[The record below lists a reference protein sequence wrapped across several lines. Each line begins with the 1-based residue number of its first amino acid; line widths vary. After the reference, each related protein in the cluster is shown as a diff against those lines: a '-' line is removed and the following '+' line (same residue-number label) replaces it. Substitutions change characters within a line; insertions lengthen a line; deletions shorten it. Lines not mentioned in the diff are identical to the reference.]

1 METINQMI
9 TESNQV
15 PQILIFGDIG
25 VDVYYVGSPRGLS
38 AEAPVPVLTQTEVL
52 ALPGMAGNVA
62 VALGNLGIQ
71 ATLVQPAN
79 PHYPVKN
86 RVITQDGHQLA
97 RWDVDDWCSGYTAED
112 FAGALGACPSPQAII
127 VSDYGKGAITK
138 YAQDK
143 LISLAASG
151 IPVYVDTKG
160 DPMGWLGENITLFP
174 NSQEYKRWENN
185 YRWLPS
191 VVYKRGAQGIAYLR
205 YGTPVYSLD
214 AWAMIVNNVCGAGD
228 IVIAAWAASQVQG
241 YTKELSLK
249 YANEAASALVEQPFQ
264 DRGVTW
270 EDILVRQQF
279 RNGEDIPYDNSSC
292 DLNQDRECKC
302 PAPMDVHNGGPS
314 NQCGPGTTPGSS
326 SPDKTV

>member
-1 METINQMI
+1 MI

-15 PQILIFGDIG
+15 PQVLVFGDIG

-62 VALGNLGIQ
+62 VALGNLGVQ
-71 ATLVQPAN
+71 ATLVQPTN
-79 PHYPVKN
+79 PHYPIKN

-97 RWDVDDWCSGYTAED
+97 RWDVDDWCSGYTPED
-112 FAGALGACPSPQAII
+112 FASALGACPSPSAII

-143 LISLAASG
+143 LISLAATG

-174 NSQEYKRWENN
+174 NSQEYKRWESN

-191 VVYKRGAQGIAYLR
+191 VVYKRGAQGVAYLR
-205 YGTPVYSLD
+205 YGSPVYSLD
-214 AWAMIVNNVCGAGD
+214 AWAMVVNNVCGAGD

-241 YTKELSLK
+241 LSMETSLA

-264 DRGVTW
+264 DRQVTL
-270 EDILVRQQF
+270 EDILVRQQY
-279 RNGEDIPYDNSSC
+279 RSGGDVQYDNSS
-292 DLNQDRECKC
+292 DNTGQ
-302 PAPMDVHNGGPS
+302 G
-314 NQCGPGTTPGSS
+314 CGCNRTSPVDMEPGFPGSQGYTGS
-326 SPDKTV
+326 TSGSPSPDKTL

>member
-1 METINQMI
+1 MTTI
-9 TESNQV
+9 ESV
-15 PQILIFGDIG
+15 ISTPPTVLIFGDIG

-174 NSQEYKRWENN
+174 NSQEYKKWEAN

-228 IVIAAWAASQVQG
+228 IVIAAWAASQVDG
-241 YTKELSLK
+241 LSIELSLT

-264 DRGVTW
+264 DREVTW
-270 EDILVRQQF
+270 EDIRIRQQY
-279 RNGEDIPYDNSSC
+279 RNPEMFINDNQS
-292 DLNQDRECKC
+292 DNLNPGCGCKC
-302 PAPMDVHNGGPS
+302 PNPVDVDHGFAG
-314 NQCGPGTTPGSS
+314 NQCVPGATPGST
-326 SPDKTV
+326 SPDSVVKS